1 LFGGLPLWPWSESK
15 DGADM
20 TASSNTAAVAKQL
33 SKRAKP
39 PFRADHVGSLLRPKH
54 LLEARDKLDKGE
66 ITAAELHRIED
77 DAIRHAVKRQEDV
90 GLTSITDGEFRRR
103 SWHMDF
109 ICRFGGVVSAGTQV
123 RPFHNEKGDVR
134 NEIEVPKVVR
144 RLRLEQ
150 PIFADDFQFLK
161 STTNATPKFSIPSPS
176 MLHGLGST
184 LEDKSVYAN
193 PEDFWHDLAKVY
205 IDELRALN
213 RLGCTYLQIDDTM
226 FATLADPEYRKK
238 INPLAGAQEQLHK
251 TYIRLLN
258 DSLAGRPAGMTVCV
272 HTCRGNHRSAWVAA
286 GGYDPVAE
294 AVFNELNV
302 DGFFLEYDD
311 ERSGSFEPLRFVPKG
326 KIVVLGLITSKKGA
340 LEKKDD
346 IKRRIDA
353 ATKYIDLDQLALS
366 PQCGF
371 ASTLLG
377 NLLTEDQ
384 QFAKL
389 ALVVDIARDIWGE

>member
-1 LFGGLPLWPWSESK
+1 
-15 DGADM
+15 M
-20 TASSNTAAVAKQL
+20 TASSNTAAAAKQ
-33 SKRAKP
+33 SAQRTKP
-39 PFRADHVGSLLRPKH
+39 PFRADHVGSLLRPQH
-54 LLEARDKLDKGE
+54 LLEARAKLDKGQ
-66 ITAAELHRIED
+66 ITAAELRRIED
-77 DAIRHAVKRQEDV
+77 EAIRQAVKRQEDV
-90 GLTSITDGEFRRR
+90 GLKSITDGEFRRR

-109 ICRFGGVVSAGTQV
+109 ICRIGGVVSAGTQV
-123 RPFHNEKGDVR
+123 RPFHNETGDVR
-134 NEIEVPKVVR
+134 NEIEVPKVVG

-150 PIFADDFQFLK
+150 PIFAEDFRFLK
-161 STTNATPKFSIPSPS
+161 ATTKATPKFSIPSPS

-193 PEDFWHDLAKVY
+193 PENFWHDLAKVY
-205 IDELRALN
+205 IDELSALH
-213 RLGCTYLQIDDTM
+213 RLGCGYLQIDDTM

-238 INPLAGAQEQLHK
+238 INPLAGAEQQLHK

-258 DSLAGRPAGMTVCV
+258 DSLAQRPTDMTVCV

-326 KIVVLGLITSKKGA
+326 KTVVLGLITSKKGA
-340 LEKKDD
+340 IEQKDD

-389 ALVVDIARDIWGE
+389 ALVVEVAREIWGE

>member
-1 LFGGLPLWPWSESK
+1 
-15 DGADM
+15 M
-20 TASSNTAAVAKQL
+20 TMSHNIAPAAKHL
-33 SKRAKP
+33 SQRGKP

-54 LLEARDKLDKGE
+54 LLEARSKFDKGE
-66 ITAAELHRIED
+66 ITAAELRLRED
-77 DAIRHAVKRQEDV
+77 DAIRQAVKRQEAV
-90 GLTSITDGEFRRR
+90 GLRAITDGEFRRR

-109 ICRFGGVVSAGTQV
+109 ICRIGGVTSAGTQE
-123 RPFHNEKGDVR
+123 RPFHNESGAVR
-134 NEIEVPKVVR
+134 NEIEIPKVVG
-144 RLRLEQ
+144 RLQLNN
-150 PIFADDFQFLK
+150 PIFADDFVFLK
-161 STTNATPKFSIPSPS
+161 SITKATPKFSIPSPS
-176 MLHGLGST
+176 MLHGLGLT
-184 LEDKSVYAN
+184 LEDQSVYAN
-193 PEDFWHDLAKVY
+193 PEEFGRDLAKVY
-205 IDELRALN
+205 IDELWALD

-226 FATLADPEYRKK
+226 FATLGDPSYRKK
-238 INPLAGAQEQLHK
+238 LSSLAGAQEQLHM

-258 DSLAGRPAGMTVCV
+258 DSLSQRPPGMTVCV

-311 ERSGSFEPLRFVPKG
+311 ERSGSFEPLRYVPKG
-326 KIVVLGLITSKKGA
+326 KMIVLGLVTSKKGA

-353 ATKYIDLDQLALS
+353 AAKYIDLDQLALS

-371 ASTLLG
+371 ASTLMG

-389 ALVVDIARDIWGE
+389 ALVVEVAKEVWRE

>member
-1 LFGGLPLWPWSESK
+1 
-15 DGADM
+15 M
-20 TASSNTAAVAKQL
+20 TASSNPATAAKQF
-33 SKRAKP
+33 SKRVKP

-54 LLEARDKLDKGE
+54 MLEARDKLDKGE
-66 ITAAELHRIED
+66 ITTAELRRVED
-77 DAIRHAVKRQEDV
+77 EAIRHAVKRQEDV
-90 GLTSITDGEFRRR
+90 GSKSITDGEFRRR

-109 ICRFGGVVSAGTQV
+109 ICRIGGVVSAGTQV
-123 RPFHNEKGDVR
+123 RPFHNEKGDVK
-134 NEIEVPKVVR
+134 NEIEVPKVVG
-144 RLRLEQ
+144 RLQLEQ

-161 STTNATPKFSIPSPS
+161 SITKATPKFSIPSPS

-184 LEDKSVYAN
+184 LEDKSVYAD

-205 IDELRALN
+205 IDELRTLD

-326 KIVVLGLITSKKGA
+326 KIVVLGLLTSKKGA

-346 IKRRIDA
+346 VKRRIDA

-377 NLLTEDQ
+377 NLLSEDQ

-389 ALVVDIARDIWGE
+389 ALVVEIAREVWGE

>member
-1 LFGGLPLWPWSESK
+1 
-15 DGADM
+15 M
-20 TASSNTAAVAKQL
+20 TASSNTATAAEQFSKQI
-33 SKRAKP
+33 KP

-54 LLEARDKLDKGE
+54 LLGARDKLDKGE
-66 ITAAELHRIED
+66 ITAAEFRRIED

-90 GLTSITDGEFRRR
+90 GLKSITDGEFRRR

-109 ICRFGGVVSAGTQV
+109 ICRIGGVVSAGTQV
-123 RPFHNEKGDVR
+123 RPFHNENGDVK
-134 NEIEVPKVVR
+134 NEIEVPKVVG

-161 STTNATPKFSIPSPS
+161 SITKATPKFSIPSPS

-184 LEDKSVYAN
+184 LEDKSVYAD

-205 IDELRALN
+205 IDELRALD

-326 KIVVLGLITSKKGA
+326 KIVVLGLLTSKKGA

-346 IKRRIDA
+346 VKRRIDA

-377 NLLTEDQ
+377 NLLSEDQ

-389 ALVVDIARDIWGE
+389 ALVVEIAREVWGE